1 MNIQTQEVLKTMA
14 YVNNKNFAY
23 ELPSTYLNPILELI
37 DKYGRVDDVT
47 FKLHKPTVIS
57 NNTTDRIV
65 AYPRLVLEAP
75 LNIRDN
81 EKQMIVAF
89 LYALDNS
96 KNPLFMSA
104 IGTEI
109 FSCTNLTLVGDTSVA
124 KSNTYD
130 KALLSITEQL
140 ANAKM
145 YQEQFELFRYEA
157 EKTILSVEAVK
168 EFLGDLILCNLRN
181 KEKALNDYITEG
193 FDEVLN
199 ETESV
204 YYQSAD
210 YNKWNLFNSTT
221 QAITNKAKAFNTRY
235 FDRLSPTRKLY
246 DLFNTVK

>member
-1 MNIQTQEVLKTMA
+1 
-14 YVNNKNFAY
+14 
-23 ELPSTYLNPILELI
+23 
-37 DKYGRVDDVT
+37 
-47 FKLHKPTVIS
+47 
-57 NNTTDRIV
+57 
-65 AYPRLVLEAP
+65 
-75 LNIRDN
+75 
-81 EKQMIVAF
+81 
-89 LYALDNS
+89 
-96 KNPLFMSA
+96 MSA

-145 YQEQFELFRYEA
+145 YQEQFELFRDEA

-199 ETESV
+199 EAESV

-221 QAITNKAKAFNTRY
+221 QA
-235 FDRLSPTRKLY
+235 
-246 DLFNTVK
+246 